1 MSSIAIRDARHWHQ
15 LRAGH
20 VGASEVAALFDLHP
34 QISLFQLWH
43 RKNGTLPTPDLSGDD
58 RVFWGTVLEPAIA
71 AGIAEKMG
79 WRMRKVR
86 RYLTRDDLLGFGATL
101 DYEIIAHDRGPGVL
115 EIKAVDWLVFR
126 EWEDGEPPMAIE
138 LQLQHQLAVI
148 GRGWGAISV
157 LIGGND
163 LRIFTRDRHDGTIA
177 RVEAAILAFWD
188 SVTAGRAPKPDWD
201 VDGEAVATLY
211 RQVTKGKTVNLTG
224 DNRLPEVC
232 AAYLS
237 YRQAERA
244 ARRNKG
250 AAKAEIMTKIGDA
263 ECAICGDFTIL
274 AKSVPEQEI
283 YYPRAAYRSF
293 HLSEREKPNAE

>member
-43 RKNGTLPTPDLSGDD
+43 CKNGSIPLVDLSADD

-79 WRMRKVR
+79 WQMRKVR

-115 EIKAVDWLVFR
+115 EIKCVDWLVFR
-126 EWEDGEPPMAIE
+126 EWEDGEPPMVIE

-148 GRGWGAISV
+148 GRDWGAIGV

-163 LRIFTRDRHDGTIA
+163 LRVFTRDRHDRTIA
-177 RVEAAILAFWD
+177 RIEAAVADFWD
-188 SVTAGRAPKPDWD
+188 SLTAGRAPKPDWNA
-201 VDGEAVATLY
+201 DGEAVATLY
-211 RQVTKGKTVNLTG
+211 RQVTKGKTINLTG
-224 DNRLPEVC
+224 DNRLPELC
-232 AAYLS
+232 AEYLHAG
-237 YRQAERA
+237 QAERISRA
-244 ARRNKG
+244 VKS

-263 ECAICGDFTIL
+263 ETAICGDLTIG
-274 AKSVPEQEI
+274 AKQVPAQEI
-283 YYPRAAYRSF
+283 YYPRDAYRTF
-293 HLSEREKPNAE
+293 HISERKSQNAE